1 MTRIIRQWFLLV
13 TIALSGLLNL
23 GVAQAGDDITGSKD
37 HPMLQRWPQSFI
49 TDYSKQFNAVE
60 LAVGKKANG
69 DADRQSKEGMLTS
82 IRYFYDQANQPS
94 ALQLLR
100 NYQNA
105 IKAINGKV
113 VYERLP
119 RDGDGGE
126 ITLQAAVDGKDVWIQ
141 VLPEIYS
148 APTQSYLL
156 NILEIEG
163 MQQVVS
169 ANAMLDEM
177 NKTGLV
183 TLYINFD
190 TGKSELKADGKA
202 VIKEIVGMMKLA
214 PQLKIEVG
222 GHTDNV
228 GQPAA
233 NKTLSQARA
242 QTVMKAIV
250 DGGIAANRLTAAGY
264 GQEYPIGDNR
274 TEAGKAKNRRVE
286 LVKK

>member
-1 MTRIIRQWFLLV
+1 MARNIQQWLLMLV
-13 TIALSGLLNL
+13 IACSGL
-23 GVAQAGDDITGSKD
+23 VQAGDDVGGSKD
-37 HPMLQRWPQSFI
+37 HPMLQRYPQSFI

-60 LAVGKKANG
+60 LAVGKKTNG
-69 DADRQSKEGMLTS
+69 DADRQSKEGNLTS

-94 ALQLLR
+94 PLQLLR

-105 IKAINGKV
+105 IKGINGKV

-126 ITLQAAVDGKDVWIQ
+126 TTLQVNVDGKEVWIQ
-141 VLPEIYS
+141 IIPEIYS

-156 NILEIEG
+156 NVLEIEG

-169 ANAMLDEM
+169 ANAMLDEL
-177 NKTGLV
+177 NKTGMV

-202 VIKEIVGMMKLA
+202 VVKEIVAMLKLSPA
-214 PQLKIEVG
+214 LKIEVG

-228 GQPAA
+228 GQAAA

-250 DGGIAANRLTAAGY
+250 AGGIAANRLTAAGY